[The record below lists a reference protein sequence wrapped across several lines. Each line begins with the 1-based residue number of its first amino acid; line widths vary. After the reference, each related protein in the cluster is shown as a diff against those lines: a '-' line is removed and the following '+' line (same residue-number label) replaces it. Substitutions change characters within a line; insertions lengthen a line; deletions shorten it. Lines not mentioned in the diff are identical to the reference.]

1 MNKSIKE
8 VLFADNG
15 KWAREW
21 WADETY
27 YWTKYIVYDGFV
39 RDNDCI
45 LLTPK
50 PIIMDIKG
58 ELPSHLTKSY
68 RNNQIKEQKMKD
80 SVIIIESPNKV
91 AKIREITG
99 AKVFATIGHFMQLKS
114 YDESNGFKPTFEY
127 DPQKK
132 KHIFEIIEACK
143 NKEVYIATDPDREGY
158 AIGYHFYEKIKKIAS
173 SIYRAEFF
181 EITPSGINKGLQ
193 NALLFE
199 NTNKQMYQSALA
211 RRVADMLLGFT
222 LSPYLGKALG
232 QMKGSSAGRVQTPCL
247 KLIVDRDREIE
258 KFKALPENEKVSYQ
272 IQANINDNAN
282 REVII
287 KHCDEKGEEIKFND
301 KEEAL
306 KLFESLKDNKACLL
320 KDLKTSV
327 VETKPKKPF
336 ITSTLLERASS
347 ELGLGIAEVQSL
359 AQSLFEAGLIT
370 YIRTDA
376 ESLSVEFLNEAES
389 FYLPIYKEVY
399 QKREYKA
406 GKQSQAEAHEAI
418 RITHPNKYE
427 DLESIV
433 YNAGI
438 TNQDALKLYRLIF
451 ERTIESQGKNAIYD
465 KQDLLFKIKN
475 EYFKCSAKSLKSA
488 GFLAMFSKKEL
499 ENDDESNDDKEDK
512 EKEQNAQ
519 FNLKIDDV
527 LSLND
532 LVLATI
538 KRNAPSAYKE
548 ADFVKL
554 LENKGIGRPSTY
566 ASYLSTLVKR
576 EYISISQDKKHIIT
590 PTHKGKRVVEVFE
603 NAYQFIIDLTYTKQ
617 MEEVLDEIV
626 ENKSSYVDFISNLNS
641 KCPKIE
647 KLERNDDEI
656 KPSSEGQITY
666 IENILRDLQVN
677 LSEEFK
683 NYKEDNRVAKAF
695 LDRYIKE
702 HEFFKKNNKKA
713 SSSNNDENRPATPK
727 QINFAETL
735 AKKHNVKLPKD
746 YKSNIKVCGDFIN
759 EYSKK

>member
-1 MNKSIKE
+1 
-8 VLFADNG
+8 
-15 KWAREW
+15 
-21 WADETY
+21 
-27 YWTKYIVYDGFV
+27 
-39 RDNDCI
+39 
-45 LLTPK
+45 
-50 PIIMDIKG
+50 
-58 ELPSHLTKSY
+58 
-68 RNNQIKEQKMKD
+68 MKD

-91 AKIREITG
+91 AKIKEITG

-114 YDESNGFKPTFEY
+114 YDENNNFKPTFEY

-132 KHIFEIIEACK
+132 KCIFEIIEACK
-143 NKEVYIATDPDREGY
+143 NKKVYIATDPDREGY

-199 NTNKQMYQSALA
+199 NTNTQMYQSALA

-272 IQANINDNAN
+272 IQAKINDNAN

-306 KLFESLKDNKACLL
+306 KLFESLEDNKACLL

-347 ELGLGIAEVQSL
+347 ELGLGITEVQSL

-418 RITHPNKYE
+418 RITHPHKYE

-519 FNLKIDDV
+519 FNLKIDDM

-538 KRNAPSAYKE
+538 KRNAPSPYKE
-548 ADFVKL
+548 AGFVKL

-566 ASYLSTLVKR
+566 ASYLPTLLKR
-576 EYISISQDKKHIIT
+576 EYISISQDKKHTIT
-590 PTHKGKRVVEVFE
+590 PTHKGKRVIEVFE

-626 ENKSSYVDFISNLNS
+626 ENKSSYLDFLQNLAT

-656 KPSSEGQITY
+656 KSSSEGQITY
-666 IENILRDLQVN
+666 IENILRDLQLD

-683 NYKEDNRVAKAF
+683 NYKEDNRIAKAF

-713 SSSNNDENRPATPK
+713 SSSNNNEIRPATPK
-727 QINFAETL
+727 QINFAEIL

>member
-1 MNKSIKE
+1 MN
-8 VLFADNG
+8 N
-15 KWAREW
+15 
-21 WADETY
+21 
-27 YWTKYIVYDGFV
+27 
-39 RDNDCI
+39 
-45 LLTPK
+45 
-50 PIIMDIKG
+50 
-58 ELPSHLTKSY
+58 
-68 RNNQIKEQKMKD
+68 

-114 YDESNGFKPTFEY
+114 YDESNGFKPTFDY
-127 DPQKK
+127 DQEKK
-132 KHIFEIIEACK
+132 KHIFEMIEACK
-143 NKEVYIATDPDREGY
+143 NKKVYIATDPDREGY
-158 AIGYHFYEKIKKIAS
+158 AIGYMFYQKIKNVAS

-272 IQANINDNAN
+272 IQAKINDSAN
-282 REVII
+282 REVTI

-320 KDLKTSV
+320 KDLKNSV

-336 ITSTLLERASS
+336 ITSTLLEKASS
-347 ELGLGIAEVQSL
+347 MLGLSISEVQSL
-359 AQSLFEAGLIT
+359 AQNLFEAGLIT

-376 ESLSVEFLNEAES
+376 ESLSVEFLDEAES
-389 FYLPIYKEVY
+389 FYAPIYKDLY
-399 QKREYKA
+399 LKREYKA

-418 RITHPNKYE
+418 RITHPHTTE

-433 YNAGI
+433 YNANI
-438 TNQDALKLYRLIF
+438 TNQDALKLYQLIF

-475 EYFKCSAKSLKSA
+475 EYFKCSVKGLKSA

-499 ENDDESNDDKEDK
+499 ENDESNDDKDNK

-538 KRNAPSAYKE
+538 TRNAPSAYKE

-566 ASYLSTLVKR
+566 ASYLPTLVKR

-626 ENKSSYVDFISNLNS
+626 ENKSSYVDFISNLSS

-666 IENILRDLQVN
+666 IENILRDLQLN

-727 QINFAETL
+727 QISFAEML
-735 AKKHNVKLPKD
+735 AKKHNVKLPKGFK
-746 YKSNIKVCGDFIN
+746 YSMKVCGDFIN
-759 EYSKK
+759 EYHKK

>member
-1 MNKSIKE
+1 MN
-8 VLFADNG
+8 N
-15 KWAREW
+15 
-21 WADETY
+21 
-27 YWTKYIVYDGFV
+27 
-39 RDNDCI
+39 
-45 LLTPK
+45 
-50 PIIMDIKG
+50 
-58 ELPSHLTKSY
+58 
-68 RNNQIKEQKMKD
+68 

-114 YDESNGFKPTFEY
+114 YDESNGFKPTFDY
-127 DPQKK
+127 DQEKK
-132 KHIFEIIEACK
+132 KHIFEMIEACK
-143 NKEVYIATDPDREGY
+143 NKKVYIATDPDREGY
-158 AIGYHFYEKIKKIAS
+158 AIGYMFYQKIKNVAS

-211 RRVADMLLGFT
+211 RQVADMLLGFT

-272 IQANINDNAN
+272 IQAKINDSAN
-282 REVII
+282 REVTI

-320 KDLKTSV
+320 KDLKNSV

-336 ITSTLLERASS
+336 ITSTLLEKASS
-347 ELGLGIAEVQSL
+347 MLGLSISEVQSL
-359 AQSLFEAGLIT
+359 AQNLFEAGLIT

-376 ESLSVEFLNEAES
+376 ESLSVEFLDETES
-389 FYLPIYKEVY
+389 FYAPIYKDLY
-399 QKREYKA
+399 LKREYKA

-418 RITHPNKYE
+418 RITHPHTTE

-433 YNAGI
+433 YNANI
-438 TNQDALKLYRLIF
+438 TNQDALKLYQLIF

-475 EYFKCSAKSLKSA
+475 EYFKCSVKGLKSA

-499 ENDDESNDDKEDK
+499 ENDESNDDKDNK

-566 ASYLSTLVKR
+566 ASYLPTLVKR

-666 IENILRDLQVN
+666 IENILRDLQLN

-727 QINFAETL
+727 QISFAEML
-735 AKKHNVKLPKD
+735 AKKHNVKLPKGFK
-746 YKSNIKVCGDFIN
+746 YSMKVCGDFIN
-759 EYSKK
+759 EYHKK

>member
-1 MNKSIKE
+1 
-8 VLFADNG
+8 
-15 KWAREW
+15 
-21 WADETY
+21 
-27 YWTKYIVYDGFV
+27 
-39 RDNDCI
+39 
-45 LLTPK
+45 
-50 PIIMDIKG
+50 
-58 ELPSHLTKSY
+58 
-68 RNNQIKEQKMKD
+68 MKD

-91 AKIREITG
+91 AKIKEITG
-99 AKVFATIGHFMQLKS
+99 VKVYATIGHFMQLKS
-114 YDESNGFKPTFEY
+114 YDENNNFKPTFEY

-132 KHIFEIIEACK
+132 KRIFEMIEACK
-143 NKEVYIATDPDREGY
+143 NKKVYIATDPDREGY
-158 AIGYHFYEKIKKIAS
+158 AIGYHFYEKIKRIAS

-193 NALLFE
+193 NASLFE

-272 IQANINDNAN
+272 IQAKINDNAN
-282 REVII
+282 KEVII
-287 KHCDEKGEEIKFND
+287 KHCDENGEEIKFND

-306 KLFESLKDNKACLL
+306 KLFESLKGNKACLL
-320 KDLKTSV
+320 KDLKNSV
-327 VETKPKKPF
+327 AETKPKKPF
-336 ITSTLLERASS
+336 ITSTLLEKASS
-347 ELGLGIAEVQSL
+347 ELGLSIAEVQSL

-389 FYLPIYKEVY
+389 FYAPIYKEVY
-399 QKREYKA
+399 LKREYKA

-418 RITHPNKYE
+418 RITHPHTYE
-427 DLESIV
+427 NLESVV

-438 TNQDALKLYRLIF
+438 TNQDALKLYQLIF
-451 ERTIESQGKNAIYD
+451 ERIIESQGKNAIYD
-465 KQDLLFKIKN
+465 KQDLIFKIKN
-475 EYFKCSAKSLKSA
+475 EYFKCSVKSLKSA

-499 ENDDESNDDKEDK
+499 ESDESNDGKDDK
-512 EKEQNAQ
+512 EKDQNAQ

-538 KRNAPSAYKE
+538 KRNAPSPYKE
-548 ADFVKL
+548 AGFVKL

-566 ASYLSTLVKR
+566 ATYLPTLLKR
-576 EYISISQDKKHIIT
+576 EYISISQDKKHTIT

-626 ENKSSYVDFISNLNS
+626 ENKSSYVDFISNLSS

-666 IENILRDLQVN
+666 IGNILRDLQLE

-713 SSSNNDENRPATPK
+713 SGSNNDENRPATPK
-727 QINFAETL
+727 QISFAEIL
-735 AKKHNVKLPKD
+735 AKKHNVKLPKGFK
-746 YKSNIKVCGDFIN
+746 YSMKVCGDFIN
-759 EYSKK
+759 EYHKK

>member
-1 MNKSIKE
+1 MN
-8 VLFADNG
+8 N
-15 KWAREW
+15 
-21 WADETY
+21 
-27 YWTKYIVYDGFV
+27 
-39 RDNDCI
+39 
-45 LLTPK
+45 
-50 PIIMDIKG
+50 
-58 ELPSHLTKSY
+58 
-68 RNNQIKEQKMKD
+68 

-114 YDESNGFKPTFEY
+114 YDESNGFKPIFDY
-127 DPQKK
+127 DQEKK
-132 KHIFEIIEACK
+132 KHIFEMIEACK
-143 NKEVYIATDPDREGY
+143 NKKVYIATDTDREGY
-158 AIGYHFYEKIKKIAS
+158 AIGYMFYQKIKNVAS

-232 QMKGSSAGRVQTPCL
+232 QMKGSSVGRVQTPCL

-272 IQANINDNAN
+272 IQAKINDSAN
-282 REVII
+282 REVTI

-320 KDLKTSV
+320 KDLKNSV

-359 AQSLFEAGLIT
+359 AQNLFETGLIT

-376 ESLSVEFLNEAES
+376 ESLSVEFLDEAES
-389 FYLPIYKEVY
+389 FYAPIYKDLY
-399 QKREYKA
+399 LKREYKA

-418 RITHPNKYE
+418 RITHPHTTE

-433 YNAGI
+433 YNANI
-438 TNQDALKLYRLIF
+438 TNQDALKLYQLIF

-475 EYFKCSAKSLKSA
+475 EYFKCSVKGLKSA

-499 ENDDESNDDKEDK
+499 ENDESNDDKDNK

-566 ASYLSTLVKR
+566 ASYLPTLVKR
-576 EYISISQDKKHIIT
+576 EYISISQDKKHTIT
-590 PTHKGKRVVEVFE
+590 PTHKGKRVIEVFE

-666 IENILRDLQVN
+666 IENILRDLQLD

-683 NYKEDNRVAKAF
+683 NYKEDNRIAKAF

-713 SSSNNDENRPATPK
+713 SSSNNNENRPATPK
-727 QINFAETL
+727 QINFAEIL

-759 EYSKK
+759 EYHKK

>member
-1 MNKSIKE
+1 MN
-8 VLFADNG
+8 N
-15 KWAREW
+15 
-21 WADETY
+21 
-27 YWTKYIVYDGFV
+27 
-39 RDNDCI
+39 
-45 LLTPK
+45 
-50 PIIMDIKG
+50 
-58 ELPSHLTKSY
+58 
-68 RNNQIKEQKMKD
+68 

-114 YDESNGFKPTFEY
+114 YDESNGFKPTFDY
-127 DPQKK
+127 DQEKK
-132 KHIFEIIEACK
+132 KHIFEMIEACK
-143 NKEVYIATDPDREGY
+143 NKKVYIATDTDREGY
-158 AIGYHFYEKIKKIAS
+158 AIGYMFYQKIKNVAS

-193 NALLFE
+193 NAILFE

-222 LSPYLGKALG
+222 LSPYLGKDLG
-232 QMKGSSAGRVQTPCL
+232 QMKGSSVGRVQTPCL

-272 IQANINDNAN
+272 IQAKVNDSAN
-282 REVII
+282 REVTI

-320 KDLKTSV
+320 KDLKNSV

-336 ITSTLLERASS
+336 ITSTLLEKASS
-347 ELGLGIAEVQSL
+347 MLGLSISEVQSL
-359 AQSLFEAGLIT
+359 AQNLFEAGLIT

-376 ESLSVEFLNEAES
+376 ESLSVEFLDETES
-389 FYLPIYKEVY
+389 FYAPIYKDLY
-399 QKREYKA
+399 LKREYKA

-418 RITHPNKYE
+418 RITHPHTTE

-433 YNAGI
+433 YNASI
-438 TNQDALKLYRLIF
+438 TNQDALKLYQLIF

-475 EYFKCSAKSLKSA
+475 EYFKCSVKGLKSA

-499 ENDDESNDDKEDK
+499 ENDESNDDKDNK

-566 ASYLSTLVKR
+566 ASYLPTLVKR

-647 KLERNDDEI
+647 KLERNDNEI

-666 IENILRDLQVN
+666 IENILRDLQLN

-727 QINFAETL
+727 QISFAEML
-735 AKKHNVKLPKD
+735 AKKHNVKLPKGF
-746 YKSNIKVCGDFIN
+746 KHSMKVCGDFIN
-759 EYSKK
+759 EYHKK

>member
-1 MNKSIKE
+1 MN
-8 VLFADNG
+8 N
-15 KWAREW
+15 
-21 WADETY
+21 
-27 YWTKYIVYDGFV
+27 
-39 RDNDCI
+39 
-45 LLTPK
+45 
-50 PIIMDIKG
+50 
-58 ELPSHLTKSY
+58 
-68 RNNQIKEQKMKD
+68 

-91 AKIREITG
+91 AKIREIIG

-114 YDESNGFKPTFEY
+114 YDESNGFKPTFDY
-127 DPQKK
+127 DQEKK
-132 KHIFEIIEACK
+132 KHIFEMIEACK
-143 NKEVYIATDPDREGY
+143 NKKVYIATDPDREGY
-158 AIGYHFYEKIKKIAS
+158 AIGYMFYQKIKNVAS

-272 IQANINDNAN
+272 IQAKINDSAN
-282 REVII
+282 REVTI

-320 KDLKTSV
+320 KDLKNSV

-336 ITSTLLERASS
+336 ITSTLLEKASS
-347 ELGLGIAEVQSL
+347 MLGLSISEVQSL
-359 AQSLFEAGLIT
+359 AQNLFEAGLIT

-376 ESLSVEFLNEAES
+376 ESLSVEFLDETES
-389 FYLPIYKEVY
+389 FYAPIYKDLY
-399 QKREYKA
+399 LKREYKA

-418 RITHPNKYE
+418 RITHPHTTE

-433 YNAGI
+433 YNVNI
-438 TNQDALKLYRLIF
+438 TNQDALKLYQLIF

-475 EYFKCSAKSLKSA
+475 EYFKCSVKSLKSA

-499 ENDDESNDDKEDK
+499 ENDESNDDKDNK

-566 ASYLSTLVKR
+566 ASYLPTLVKR

-666 IENILRDLQVN
+666 IENILRDLQLN

-727 QINFAETL
+727 QISFAEML
-735 AKKHNVKLPKD
+735 AKKHNVKLPKGFK
-746 YKSNIKVCGDFIN
+746 YSMKVCGDFIN
-759 EYSKK
+759 EYHKK

>member
-1 MNKSIKE
+1 
-8 VLFADNG
+8 
-15 KWAREW
+15 
-21 WADETY
+21 
-27 YWTKYIVYDGFV
+27 
-39 RDNDCI
+39 
-45 LLTPK
+45 
-50 PIIMDIKG
+50 
-58 ELPSHLTKSY
+58 
-68 RNNQIKEQKMKD
+68 MKD

-91 AKIREITG
+91 AKIKEITG
-99 AKVFATIGHFMQLKS
+99 ASVFATIGHFMQLKS
-114 YDESNGFKPTFEY
+114 YDENNNFKPTFEY

-132 KHIFEIIEACK
+132 KRIFEIIEACK
-143 NKEVYIATDPDREGY
+143 NKKVYIATDPDREGY
-158 AIGYHFYEKIKKIAS
+158 AIGYHFYEKIKRIAS

-193 NALLFE
+193 NASLFE

-272 IQANINDNAN
+272 IQAKINDNAN
-282 REVII
+282 KEVVI
-287 KHCDEKGEEIKFND
+287 KHCDENGEEIKFND

-320 KDLKTSV
+320 KDLKNSIL
-327 VETKPKKPF
+327 ETKPKKPF
-336 ITSTLLERASS
+336 ITSTLLEKASS
-347 ELGLGIAEVQSL
+347 ELGLSIAEVQSL

-389 FYLPIYKEVY
+389 FYTPIYKEVY
-399 QKREYKA
+399 LKREYKA

-418 RITHPNKYE
+418 RITHPHTYE
-427 DLESIV
+427 NLESVV
-433 YNAGI
+433 YNASI
-438 TNQDALKLYRLIF
+438 TNQDALKLYQLIF

-475 EYFKCSAKSLKSA
+475 EYFKCSVKSLKSA

-499 ENDDESNDDKEDK
+499 ESDESNDGKDDK
-512 EKEQNAQ
+512 EKDQNAQ

-538 KRNAPSAYKE
+538 KRNAPSPYKE
-548 ADFVKL
+548 AGFVKL

-566 ASYLSTLVKR
+566 ATYLPTLLKR
-576 EYISISQDKKHIIT
+576 EYINISQDKKHTIT

-626 ENKSSYVDFISNLNS
+626 ENKSSYVDFISNLSS

-647 KLERNDDEI
+647 KLERNDDDEI

-666 IENILRDLQVN
+666 IENILRDLQLE

-713 SSSNNDENRPATPK
+713 SSSNNDETRPATPK
-727 QINFAETL
+727 QISFAESL
-735 AKKHNVKLPKD
+735 AKKHHVKLPKD
-746 YKSNIKVCGDFIN
+746 YKSNMKVCGDFIN

>member
-1 MNKSIKE
+1 
-8 VLFADNG
+8 
-15 KWAREW
+15 
-21 WADETY
+21 
-27 YWTKYIVYDGFV
+27 
-39 RDNDCI
+39 
-45 LLTPK
+45 
-50 PIIMDIKG
+50 
-58 ELPSHLTKSY
+58 
-68 RNNQIKEQKMKD
+68 MKD

-91 AKIREITG
+91 AKIKEITG

-114 YDESNGFKPTFEY
+114 YDESNGFKPTFDY
-127 DPQKK
+127 DQEKK
-132 KHIFEIIEACK
+132 KRIFEIIEACK
-143 NKEVYIATDPDREGY
+143 NKKVYIATDPDREGY

-232 QMKGSSAGRVQTPCL
+232 QMKGSSVGRVQTPCL

-272 IQANINDNAN
+272 IQAKINDNAN

-359 AQSLFEAGLIT
+359 AQNLFEAGLIT

-376 ESLSVEFLNEAES
+376 ESLSVEFLDETES
-389 FYLPIYKEVY
+389 FYAPIYKDLY
-399 QKREYKA
+399 LKREYKA

-418 RITHPNKYE
+418 RITHPHTTE

-433 YNAGI
+433 YNANI
-438 TNQDALKLYRLIF
+438 TNQDALKLYQLIF

-475 EYFKCSAKSLKSA
+475 EYFKCSVKGLKSA

-499 ENDDESNDDKEDK
+499 ENDESNDDKDNK

-566 ASYLSTLVKR
+566 ASYLPTLVKR

-590 PTHKGKRVVEVFE
+590 PTHKGKRVIEVFE

-626 ENKSSYVDFISNLNS
+626 ENKSSYLDFLQNLAT

-666 IENILRDLQVN
+666 IENILRDLQLD

-683 NYKEDNRVAKAF
+683 NYKEDNRIAKAF

-713 SSSNNDENRPATPK
+713 SSSNNNEIRPATPK
-727 QINFAETL
+727 QINFAEIL

-759 EYSKK
+759 EYHKK

>member
-1 MNKSIKE
+1 MN
-8 VLFADNG
+8 N
-15 KWAREW
+15 
-21 WADETY
+21 
-27 YWTKYIVYDGFV
+27 
-39 RDNDCI
+39 
-45 LLTPK
+45 
-50 PIIMDIKG
+50 
-58 ELPSHLTKSY
+58 
-68 RNNQIKEQKMKD
+68 

-114 YDESNGFKPTFEY
+114 YDESNGFKPTFDY
-127 DPQKK
+127 DQEKK
-132 KHIFEIIEACK
+132 KHIFEMIEACK
-143 NKEVYIATDPDREGY
+143 NKKVYIATDTDREGY
-158 AIGYHFYEKIKKIAS
+158 AIGYMFYQKIKNVAS

-232 QMKGSSAGRVQTPCL
+232 QMKGSSVGRVQTPCL

-272 IQANINDNAN
+272 IQAKINDSAN
-282 REVII
+282 REVTI

-320 KDLKTSV
+320 KDLKNSV

-336 ITSTLLERASS
+336 ITSTLLEKASS
-347 ELGLGIAEVQSL
+347 MLGLSISEVQSL
-359 AQSLFEAGLIT
+359 AQNLFEAGLIT

-376 ESLSVEFLNEAES
+376 ESLSVEFLDETES
-389 FYLPIYKEVY
+389 FYAPIYKDLY
-399 QKREYKA
+399 LKREYKA

-418 RITHPNKYE
+418 RITHPHTTE

-433 YNAGI
+433 YNANI
-438 TNQDALKLYRLIF
+438 TNQDALKLYQLIF

-475 EYFKCSAKSLKSA
+475 EYFKCSVKGLKSA

-499 ENDDESNDDKEDK
+499 ENDESNDDKDNK

-566 ASYLSTLVKR
+566 ASYLPTLVKR

-626 ENKSSYVDFISNLNS
+626 ENKSSYVDFISNLSS

-647 KLERNDDEI
+647 KLERKDDEI
-656 KPSSEGQITY
+656 IRPSSEGQIKY
-666 IENILRDLQVN
+666 IESILADLQLE

-727 QINFAETL
+727 QISFAEML
-735 AKKHNVKLPKD
+735 AKKHHVKLPKD
-746 YKSNIKVCGDFIN
+746 YKSNMKVCGDFIN
-759 EYSKK
+759 EYHKK

>member
-1 MNKSIKE
+1 
-8 VLFADNG
+8 
-15 KWAREW
+15 
-21 WADETY
+21 
-27 YWTKYIVYDGFV
+27 
-39 RDNDCI
+39 
-45 LLTPK
+45 
-50 PIIMDIKG
+50 
-58 ELPSHLTKSY
+58 
-68 RNNQIKEQKMKD
+68 MKD
-80 SVIIIESPNKV
+80 SVIIIIESPNKV
-91 AKIREITG
+91 AKIKEITG

-114 YDESNGFKPTFEY
+114 YDENNNFKPTFEY

-132 KHIFEIIEACK
+132 KRIFEIIEACK
-143 NKEVYIATDPDREGY
+143 NKKVYIATDPDREGY

-272 IQANINDNAN
+272 IQAKINDNAN

-306 KLFESLKDNKACLL
+306 KLFESLEDNKACLL

-376 ESLSVEFLNEAES
+376 ESLSVEFLNEAKS

-418 RITHPNKYE
+418 RITHPHKYE

-499 ENDDESNDDKEDK
+499 ENDESNDDKDNK

-538 KRNAPSAYKE
+538 KRNAPSPYKE

-566 ASYLSTLVKR
+566 ASYLPTLVKR

-666 IENILRDLQVN
+666 IENILRDLQLN

-683 NYKEDNRVAKAF
+683 NYKEDNRIAKAF

-713 SSSNNDENRPATPK
+713 SSSNNNEIRPATPK
-727 QINFAETL
+727 QISFAEML
-735 AKKHNVKLPKD
+735 AKKHNVKLPKGFK
-746 YKSNIKVCGDFIN
+746 YSMKVCGDFIN
-759 EYSKK
+759 EYHKK

>member
-1 MNKSIKE
+1 
-8 VLFADNG
+8 
-15 KWAREW
+15 
-21 WADETY
+21 
-27 YWTKYIVYDGFV
+27 
-39 RDNDCI
+39 
-45 LLTPK
+45 
-50 PIIMDIKG
+50 
-58 ELPSHLTKSY
+58 
-68 RNNQIKEQKMKD
+68 MKD

-91 AKIREITG
+91 AKIKEITG

-114 YDESNGFKPTFEY
+114 YDENNNFKPTFEY

-132 KHIFEIIEACK
+132 KRIFEIIEACK
-143 NKEVYIATDPDREGY
+143 NKKVYIATDPDREGY
-158 AIGYHFYEKIKKIAS
+158 AIGYHFYEKIEKIAS

-272 IQANINDNAN
+272 IQAKINDNAN

-336 ITSTLLERASS
+336 ITSTLLEKASS
-347 ELGLGIAEVQSL
+347 MLGLSISEVQSL
-359 AQSLFEAGLIT
+359 AQNLFEAGLIT

-389 FYLPIYKEVY
+389 FYLPIYKDLY
-399 QKREYKA
+399 LKREYKA

-418 RITHPNKYE
+418 RITHPHKYE

-433 YNAGI
+433 YNASI
-438 TNQDALKLYRLIF
+438 TNQDALKLYQLIF
-451 ERTIESQGKNAIYD
+451 KRTIESQGKNAIYD

-475 EYFKCSAKSLKSA
+475 EYFKCSVKGLKSS

-499 ENDDESNDDKEDK
+499 ENDESNDDKDNK

-538 KRNAPSAYKE
+538 KRNAPSPYKE
-548 ADFVKL
+548 AGFVKL

-566 ASYLSTLVKR
+566 ASYLPTLLKR
-576 EYISISQDKKHIIT
+576 EYISISQDKKHTIT

-617 MEEVLDEIV
+617 MEEVLDEII
-626 ENKSSYVDFISNLNS
+626 ENKSSYLDFLQNLAT

-666 IENILRDLQVN
+666 IENILRDLQLD

-683 NYKEDNRVAKAF
+683 NYKEDNRIAKAF

-702 HEFFKKNNKKA
+702 HEFFEKNNKKA
-713 SSSNNDENRPATPK
+713 SSSNNNEIRPATPK
-727 QINFAETL
+727 QINFAEIL

-759 EYSKK
+759 EYHKK

>member
-1 MNKSIKE
+1 MN
-8 VLFADNG
+8 N
-15 KWAREW
+15 
-21 WADETY
+21 
-27 YWTKYIVYDGFV
+27 
-39 RDNDCI
+39 
-45 LLTPK
+45 
-50 PIIMDIKG
+50 
-58 ELPSHLTKSY
+58 
-68 RNNQIKEQKMKD
+68 

-114 YDESNGFKPTFEY
+114 YDESNGFKPTFDY
-127 DPQKK
+127 DQEKK
-132 KHIFEIIEACK
+132 KHIFEMIEACK
-143 NKEVYIATDPDREGY
+143 NKKVYIATDTDREGY

-181 EITPSGINKGLQ
+181 EITSSGINKGLQ

-232 QMKGSSAGRVQTPCL
+232 QMKGSSVGRVQTPCL

-272 IQANINDNAN
+272 IQAKINDSAN
-282 REVII
+282 REVTI
-287 KHCDEKGEEIKFND
+287 KHCDEKGEEIKFSD

-320 KDLKTSV
+320 KDLKNSV

-336 ITSTLLERASS
+336 ITSTLLEKASS
-347 ELGLGIAEVQSL
+347 MLGLSISEVQSL
-359 AQSLFEAGLIT
+359 AQNLFEAGLIT

-376 ESLSVEFLNEAES
+376 ESLSVEFLDEAES
-389 FYLPIYKEVY
+389 FYAPIYKDLY
-399 QKREYKA
+399 LKREYKA

-418 RITHPNKYE
+418 RITHPHTTE

-433 YNAGI
+433 YNANI
-438 TNQDALKLYRLIF
+438 TNQDALKLYQLIF

-475 EYFKCSAKSLKSA
+475 EYFKCSVKGLKSA

-499 ENDDESNDDKEDK
+499 ENDESNDDKDNK

-538 KRNAPSAYKE
+538 KRNAPSPYKE

-566 ASYLSTLVKR
+566 ASYLPTLVKR

-666 IENILRDLQVN
+666 IENILRDLQLN

-702 HEFFKKNNKKA
+702 HELFKKNNKKA

-727 QINFAETL
+727 QISFAEML
-735 AKKHNVKLPKD
+735 AKKHNVKLPKGFK
-746 YKSNIKVCGDFIN
+746 YSMKVCGDFIN
-759 EYSKK
+759 EYHKK

>member
-1 MNKSIKE
+1 MN
-8 VLFADNG
+8 N
-15 KWAREW
+15 
-21 WADETY
+21 
-27 YWTKYIVYDGFV
+27 
-39 RDNDCI
+39 
-45 LLTPK
+45 
-50 PIIMDIKG
+50 
-58 ELPSHLTKSY
+58 
-68 RNNQIKEQKMKD
+68 

-91 AKIREITG
+91 AKIKEITG

-114 YDESNGFKPTFEY
+114 YDENNNFKPTFEY

-132 KHIFEIIEACK
+132 KRIFEIIEACK
-143 NKEVYIATDPDREGY
+143 NKKVYIATDPDREGY

-173 SIYRAEFF
+173 SIYKAEFF

-193 NALLFE
+193 NASLFE

-272 IQANINDNAN
+272 IQAKINDNAN

-389 FYLPIYKEVY
+389 FHLPIYKEVY

-418 RITHPNKYE
+418 RITHPHKYE

-433 YNAGI
+433 YNANI
-438 TNQDALKLYRLIF
+438 TNQDALKLYQLIF

-475 EYFKCSAKSLKSA
+475 EYFKCSVKGLKSA

-519 FNLKIDDV
+519 FNLKIDDM

-538 KRNAPSAYKE
+538 KRNAPSPYKE
-548 ADFVKL
+548 AGFVKL

-566 ASYLSTLVKR
+566 ASYLPTLLKR

-666 IENILRDLQVN
+666 IENILRDLQLN

-683 NYKEDNRVAKAF
+683 NYKEDNRVAKTF

-727 QINFAETL
+727 QISFAEIL

>member
-1 MNKSIKE
+1 
-8 VLFADNG
+8 
-15 KWAREW
+15 
-21 WADETY
+21 
-27 YWTKYIVYDGFV
+27 
-39 RDNDCI
+39 
-45 LLTPK
+45 
-50 PIIMDIKG
+50 
-58 ELPSHLTKSY
+58 
-68 RNNQIKEQKMKD
+68 MKD

-91 AKIREITG
+91 AKIKEITG

-114 YDESNGFKPTFEY
+114 YDENNNFKPTFEY

-132 KHIFEIIEACK
+132 KRIFEIIEACK
-143 NKEVYIATDPDREGY
+143 NKKVYIATDPDREGY

-272 IQANINDNAN
+272 IQAKINDSAN

-418 RITHPNKYE
+418 RITHPHTTE

-475 EYFKCSAKSLKSA
+475 EYFKCSVKGLKSA

-499 ENDDESNDDKEDK
+499 ENDESNDDKEDK

-538 KRNAPSAYKE
+538 KRNAPSPYKE
-548 ADFVKL
+548 AGFVKL

-566 ASYLSTLVKR
+566 ASYLPTLVKR

-590 PTHKGKRVVEVFE
+590 PTHKGKRVIEVFE

-626 ENKSSYVDFISNLNS
+626 ENKSSYLDFLQNLAT

-666 IENILRDLQVN
+666 IENILRDLQLD

-683 NYKEDNRVAKAF
+683 NYKEDNRIAKAF

-713 SSSNNDENRPATPK
+713 SSSNNNEIRPATPK
-727 QINFAETL
+727 QINFAEIL

>member
-1 MNKSIKE
+1 
-8 VLFADNG
+8 
-15 KWAREW
+15 
-21 WADETY
+21 
-27 YWTKYIVYDGFV
+27 
-39 RDNDCI
+39 
-45 LLTPK
+45 
-50 PIIMDIKG
+50 
-58 ELPSHLTKSY
+58 
-68 RNNQIKEQKMKD
+68 MKD

-91 AKIREITG
+91 AKIKEITG

-114 YDESNGFKPTFEY
+114 YDENNNFKPTFEY

-132 KHIFEIIEACK
+132 KRIFEIIEACK
-143 NKEVYIATDPDREGY
+143 NKKVYIATDPDREGY

-272 IQANINDNAN
+272 IQAKINDSAN
-282 REVII
+282 REVTI

-301 KEEAL
+301 KEETL

-320 KDLKTSV
+320 KDLKNSV

-336 ITSTLLERASS
+336 ITSTLLEKASS
-347 ELGLGIAEVQSL
+347 MLGLSISEVQSL
-359 AQSLFEAGLIT
+359 AQNLFEAGLIT

-376 ESLSVEFLNEAES
+376 ESLSVEFLDEVES
-389 FYLPIYKEVY
+389 FYAPIYKEVY

-418 RITHPNKYE
+418 RITHPHKYE

-433 YNAGI
+433 YNASI

-475 EYFKCSAKSLKSA
+475 EYFKCSVKGLKSA

-499 ENDDESNDDKEDK
+499 KNDESNDDKDNK

-566 ASYLSTLVKR
+566 ASYLPTLVKR

-666 IENILRDLQVN
+666 IENILRDLQLN

-727 QINFAETL
+727 QINFAEML
-735 AKKHNVKLPKD
+735 AKKHNVKLPKGFK
-746 YKSNIKVCGDFIN
+746 YSMKVCGDFIN
-759 EYSKK
+759 EYHKK

>member
-1 MNKSIKE
+1 MN
-8 VLFADNG
+8 N
-15 KWAREW
+15 
-21 WADETY
+21 
-27 YWTKYIVYDGFV
+27 
-39 RDNDCI
+39 
-45 LLTPK
+45 
-50 PIIMDIKG
+50 
-58 ELPSHLTKSY
+58 
-68 RNNQIKEQKMKD
+68 

-91 AKIREITG
+91 AKIKEITG
-99 AKVFATIGHFMQLKS
+99 ASVFATIGHFMQLKS
-114 YDESNGFKPTFEY
+114 YDKNNNFKPTFEY

-132 KHIFEIIEACK
+132 KRIFEIIEACK
-143 NKEVYIATDPDREGY
+143 NKKVYIATDPDREGY

-193 NALLFE
+193 NTLLFE

-222 LSPYLGKALG
+222 LSPYLGKALV

-272 IQANINDNAN
+272 IQAKINDNAN

-359 AQSLFEAGLIT
+359 AQNLFEAGLIT

-418 RITHPNKYE
+418 RITHPHKYE

-438 TNQDALKLYRLIF
+438 TNQNALKLYRLIF

-475 EYFKCSAKSLKSA
+475 EYFKCSVKSLKSA

-499 ENDDESNDDKEDK
+499 ENDESNDDKDNK

-519 FNLKIDDV
+519 FNLKIDDM

-538 KRNAPSAYKE
+538 KRNAPSPYKE
-548 ADFVKL
+548 AGFVKL

-566 ASYLSTLVKR
+566 ASYLPTLLKR
-576 EYISISQDKKHIIT
+576 EYISISQDKKHTIT
-590 PTHKGKRVVEVFE
+590 PTHKGKRVIEVFE

-626 ENKSSYVDFISNLNS
+626 ESKSSYLDFLQNLAT

-666 IENILRDLQVN
+666 IENILRDLQLD

-683 NYKEDNRVAKAF
+683 NYKEDNRIAKAF

-713 SSSNNDENRPATPK
+713 SSSNNNEIRSATPK
-727 QINFAETL
+727 QINFAEIL

>member
-1 MNKSIKE
+1 MNNSI
-8 VLFADNG
+8 
-15 KWAREW
+15 
-21 WADETY
+21 
-27 YWTKYIVYDGFV
+27 
-39 RDNDCI
+39 
-45 LLTPK
+45 
-50 PIIMDIKG
+50 
-58 ELPSHLTKSY
+58 
-68 RNNQIKEQKMKD
+68 
-80 SVIIIESPNKV
+80 IIIESPNKV

-114 YDESNGFKPTFEY
+114 YDESNGFKPTFDY
-127 DPQKK
+127 DQEKK
-132 KHIFEIIEACK
+132 KHIFEMIEACK
-143 NKEVYIATDPDREGY
+143 NKKVYIATDTDREGY
-158 AIGYHFYEKIKKIAS
+158 AIGYMFYQKIKNVAS

-232 QMKGSSAGRVQTPCL
+232 QMKGSSVGRVQTPCL

-272 IQANINDNAN
+272 IQAKINDSAN
-282 REVII
+282 REVTI
-287 KHCDEKGEEIKFND
+287 KHCDEKGEEINFND

-320 KDLKTSV
+320 KDLKNSV

-336 ITSTLLERASS
+336 ITSTLLEKASS
-347 ELGLGIAEVQSL
+347 MLGLSISEVQSL
-359 AQSLFEAGLIT
+359 AQNLFEAGLIT

-376 ESLSVEFLNEAES
+376 ESLSVEFLDETES
-389 FYLPIYKEVY
+389 FYAPIYKDLY
-399 QKREYKA
+399 LKREYKA

-418 RITHPNKYE
+418 RITHPHTTE

-433 YNAGI
+433 YNANI
-438 TNQDALKLYRLIF
+438 TNQDALKLYQLIF

-475 EYFKCSAKSLKSA
+475 EYFKCSVKGLKSA

-499 ENDDESNDDKEDK
+499 ENDESSDDKDNK

-566 ASYLSTLVKR
+566 ASYLPTLVKR

-666 IENILRDLQVN
+666 IENILRDLQLN

-727 QINFAETL
+727 QISFAEML
-735 AKKHNVKLPKD
+735 AKKHNVKLPKGFK
-746 YKSNIKVCGDFIN
+746 YSMKVCGDFIN
-759 EYSKK
+759 EYHKK

>member
-1 MNKSIKE
+1 MN
-8 VLFADNG
+8 N
-15 KWAREW
+15 
-21 WADETY
+21 
-27 YWTKYIVYDGFV
+27 
-39 RDNDCI
+39 
-45 LLTPK
+45 
-50 PIIMDIKG
+50 
-58 ELPSHLTKSY
+58 
-68 RNNQIKEQKMKD
+68 

-114 YDESNGFKPTFEY
+114 YDESNGFKPTFDY
-127 DPQKK
+127 DQEKK
-132 KHIFEIIEACK
+132 KHIFEMIEACK
-143 NKEVYIATDPDREGY
+143 NKKVYIATDTDREGY
-158 AIGYHFYEKIKKIAS
+158 AIGYMFYQKIKNVAS

-181 EITPSGINKGLQ
+181 EITPSGINKCLQ

-232 QMKGSSAGRVQTPCL
+232 QMKGSSVGRVQTPCL

-272 IQANINDNAN
+272 IQAKINDSAN
-282 REVII
+282 REVTI

-320 KDLKTSV
+320 KDLKNSV

-336 ITSTLLERASS
+336 ITSTLLEKASS
-347 ELGLGIAEVQSL
+347 MLGLSISEVQSL
-359 AQSLFEAGLIT
+359 AQNLFEAGLIT

-376 ESLSVEFLNEAES
+376 ESLSVEFLDETES
-389 FYLPIYKEVY
+389 FYAPIYKDLY
-399 QKREYKA
+399 LKREYKA
-406 GKQSQAEAHEAI
+406 SKQSQAEAHEAI
-418 RITHPNKYE
+418 RITHPHTTE

-433 YNAGI
+433 YNANI
-438 TNQDALKLYRLIF
+438 TNQDALKLYQLIF

-475 EYFKCSAKSLKSA
+475 EYFKCSVKGLKSA

-499 ENDDESNDDKEDK
+499 ENDESNDDKDNK

-566 ASYLSTLVKR
+566 ASYLPTLVKR

-617 MEEVLDEIV
+617 MEEMLDEIV

-666 IENILRDLQVN
+666 IENILRDLRLN

-727 QINFAETL
+727 QISFAEML
-735 AKKHNVKLPKD
+735 AKKHNVKLPKGFK
-746 YKSNIKVCGDFIN
+746 YSMKVCGDFIN
-759 EYSKK
+759 EYHKK

>member
-1 MNKSIKE
+1 
-8 VLFADNG
+8 
-15 KWAREW
+15 
-21 WADETY
+21 
-27 YWTKYIVYDGFV
+27 
-39 RDNDCI
+39 
-45 LLTPK
+45 
-50 PIIMDIKG
+50 
-58 ELPSHLTKSY
+58 
-68 RNNQIKEQKMKD
+68 MKD

-91 AKIREITG
+91 AKIKEITG

-114 YDESNGFKPTFEY
+114 YDENNNFKPTFEY

-132 KHIFEIIEACK
+132 KRIFEIIEACK
-143 NKEVYIATDPDREGY
+143 NKKVYIATDPDREGY

-272 IQANINDNAN
+272 IQAKINDNAN

-287 KHCDEKGEEIKFND
+287 NHCDEKGEEIKFND

-306 KLFESLKDNKACLL
+306 KLFESLEDNKACLL

-336 ITSTLLERASS
+336 ITSTLLEKASS

-418 RITHPNKYE
+418 RITHPHKYE

-433 YNAGI
+433 YNASI

-538 KRNAPSAYKE
+538 KRNAPSPYKE
-548 ADFVKL
+548 AGFVKL

-566 ASYLSTLVKR
+566 ASYLPTLLKR
-576 EYISISQDKKHIIT
+576 EYISISQDKKHTIT
-590 PTHKGKRVVEVFE
+590 PTHKGKRVIEVFE

-626 ENKSSYVDFISNLNS
+626 ESKSSYLDFLQNLAT

-666 IENILRDLQVN
+666 IENILRDLQLN

-713 SSSNNDENRPATPK
+713 SSSNNNEIRPATPK
-727 QINFAETL
+727 QINFAEIL

>member
-1 MNKSIKE
+1 MN
-8 VLFADNG
+8 N
-15 KWAREW
+15 
-21 WADETY
+21 
-27 YWTKYIVYDGFV
+27 
-39 RDNDCI
+39 
-45 LLTPK
+45 
-50 PIIMDIKG
+50 
-58 ELPSHLTKSY
+58 
-68 RNNQIKEQKMKD
+68 

-99 AKVFATIGHFMQLKS
+99 SKVFATIGHFMQLKS
-114 YDESNGFKPTFEY
+114 YDESNGFKPTFDY
-127 DPQKK
+127 DQEKK
-132 KHIFEIIEACK
+132 KHIFEMIEACK
-143 NKEVYIATDPDREGY
+143 NKKVYIATDPDREGY
-158 AIGYHFYEKIKKIAS
+158 AIGYMFYQKIKNVAS

-272 IQANINDNAN
+272 IQAKINDSAN
-282 REVII
+282 REVTI

-320 KDLKTSV
+320 KDLKNSV

-336 ITSTLLERASS
+336 ITSTLLEKASS
-347 ELGLGIAEVQSL
+347 MLGLSISEVQSL
-359 AQSLFEAGLIT
+359 AQNLFEAGLIT

-376 ESLSVEFLNEAES
+376 ESLSVEFLDETES
-389 FYLPIYKEVY
+389 FYAPIYKDLY
-399 QKREYKA
+399 LKREYKA

-418 RITHPNKYE
+418 RITHPHTTE

-433 YNAGI
+433 YNANI

-475 EYFKCSAKSLKSA
+475 EYFKCSVKGLKSA

-499 ENDDESNDDKEDK
+499 ENDESNDDKDNK

-566 ASYLSTLVKR
+566 ASYLPTLVKR

-666 IENILRDLQVN
+666 IENILRDLQLN

-727 QINFAETL
+727 QISFAEML
-735 AKKHNVKLPKD
+735 AKKHNVKLPKGFK
-746 YKSNIKVCGDFIN
+746 YSMKVCGDFIN
-759 EYSKK
+759 EYHKK

>member
-1 MNKSIKE
+1 
-8 VLFADNG
+8 
-15 KWAREW
+15 
-21 WADETY
+21 
-27 YWTKYIVYDGFV
+27 
-39 RDNDCI
+39 
-45 LLTPK
+45 
-50 PIIMDIKG
+50 
-58 ELPSHLTKSY
+58 
-68 RNNQIKEQKMKD
+68 MKD

-91 AKIREITG
+91 AKIKEITG

-114 YDESNGFKPTFEY
+114 YDESNGFKPTFDY
-127 DPQKK
+127 DQEKK
-132 KHIFEIIEACK
+132 KRIFEIIEACK
-143 NKEVYIATDPDREGY
+143 NKKVYIATDPDREGY

-232 QMKGSSAGRVQTPCL
+232 QMKGSSVGRVQTPCL

-258 KFKALPENEKVSYQ
+258 KFKALPENEKISYQ
-272 IQANINDNAN
+272 IQAKINDNAN

-320 KDLKTSV
+320 KDLKNSV

-336 ITSTLLERASS
+336 ITSTLLEKASS
-347 ELGLGIAEVQSL
+347 MLGLSISEVQSL
-359 AQSLFEAGLIT
+359 AQNLFEAGLIT

-418 RITHPNKYE
+418 RITHPHKYE

-433 YNAGI
+433 YNSGI

-488 GFLAMFSKKEL
+488 GFFAMCSKKEL

-519 FNLKIDDV
+519 FNLKIDDM

-538 KRNAPSAYKE
+538 KRNAPSPYKE
-548 ADFVKL
+548 AGFVKL

-566 ASYLSTLVKR
+566 ASYLPTLLKR
-576 EYISISQDKKHIIT
+576 EYISISQDKKRTIT
-590 PTHKGKRVVEVFE
+590 PTHKGKRVIEVFE

-617 MEEVLDEIV
+617 MEEVLDEII
-626 ENKSSYVDFISNLNS
+626 ENKSSYLDFLQNLAT

-666 IENILRDLQVN
+666 IENILRDLQLD

-683 NYKEDNRVAKAF
+683 NYKEDNRIAKAF

-713 SSSNNDENRPATPK
+713 SSSNNNEIRPATPK
-727 QINFAETL
+727 QINFAEIL

>member
-1 MNKSIKE
+1 MN
-8 VLFADNG
+8 N
-15 KWAREW
+15 
-21 WADETY
+21 
-27 YWTKYIVYDGFV
+27 
-39 RDNDCI
+39 
-45 LLTPK
+45 
-50 PIIMDIKG
+50 
-58 ELPSHLTKSY
+58 
-68 RNNQIKEQKMKD
+68 

-114 YDESNGFKPTFEY
+114 YDESNGFKPTFDY
-127 DPQKK
+127 DQEKK
-132 KHIFEIIEACK
+132 KHIFEMIEACK
-143 NKEVYIATDPDREGY
+143 NKKVYIATDPDREGY
-158 AIGYHFYEKIKKIAS
+158 AIGYMFYQKIKNVAS

-272 IQANINDNAN
+272 IQAKINDSAN
-282 REVII
+282 REVTI

-320 KDLKTSV
+320 KDLKNSV

-336 ITSTLLERASS
+336 ITSTLLEKASS
-347 ELGLGIAEVQSL
+347 MLGLSISEVQSL
-359 AQSLFEAGLIT
+359 AQNLFEAGLIT

-376 ESLSVEFLNEAES
+376 ESLSVEFLDEAES
-389 FYLPIYKEVY
+389 FYAPIYKDLY
-399 QKREYKA
+399 LKREYKA

-418 RITHPNKYE
+418 RITHPHTTE
-427 DLESIV
+427 DLESII
-433 YNAGI
+433 YNANI
-438 TNQDALKLYRLIF
+438 TNQDALKLYQLIF

-475 EYFKCSAKSLKSA
+475 EYFKCSVKGLKSA

-499 ENDDESNDDKEDK
+499 ENDESNDDKDNK

-566 ASYLSTLVKR
+566 ASYLPTLVKR

-617 MEEVLDEIV
+617 MEEMLDEIV

-666 IENILRDLQVN
+666 IENILRDLQLN

-727 QINFAETL
+727 QISFAEML
-735 AKKHNVKLPKD
+735 AKKHNVKLPKGFK
-746 YKSNIKVCGDFIN
+746 YSMKVCGDFIN
-759 EYSKK
+759 EYHKK

>member
-1 MNKSIKE
+1 MN
-8 VLFADNG
+8 N
-15 KWAREW
+15 
-21 WADETY
+21 
-27 YWTKYIVYDGFV
+27 
-39 RDNDCI
+39 
-45 LLTPK
+45 
-50 PIIMDIKG
+50 
-58 ELPSHLTKSY
+58 
-68 RNNQIKEQKMKD
+68 

-114 YDESNGFKPTFEY
+114 YDESNGFKPTFDY
-127 DPQKK
+127 DQEKK
-132 KHIFEIIEACK
+132 KHIFEMIEACK
-143 NKEVYIATDPDREGY
+143 NKKVYIATDPDREGY

-272 IQANINDNAN
+272 IQAKINDNAN

-327 VETKPKKPF
+327 IETKPKKPF

-359 AQSLFEAGLIT
+359 AQSLFETGLIT

-376 ESLSVEFLNEAES
+376 ESLSVEFLNETES

-418 RITHPNKYE
+418 RITHPHKYE

-475 EYFKCSAKSLKSA
+475 EYFKCSVKGLKSA

-499 ENDDESNDDKEDK
+499 ENDESNDDKEYK

-566 ASYLSTLVKR
+566 ASYLPTLVKR

-666 IENILRDLQVN
+666 IENILRDLQLN

-727 QINFAETL
+727 QISFAEML
-735 AKKHNVKLPKD
+735 AKKHNVKLPKGFK
-746 YKSNIKVCGDFIN
+746 YSMKVCGDFIN
-759 EYSKK
+759 EYHKK

>member
-1 MNKSIKE
+1 MN
-8 VLFADNG
+8 N
-15 KWAREW
+15 
-21 WADETY
+21 
-27 YWTKYIVYDGFV
+27 
-39 RDNDCI
+39 
-45 LLTPK
+45 
-50 PIIMDIKG
+50 
-58 ELPSHLTKSY
+58 
-68 RNNQIKEQKMKD
+68 

-114 YDESNGFKPTFEY
+114 YDESNGFKPTFDY
-127 DPQKK
+127 DQEKK
-132 KHIFEIIEACK
+132 KHIFEMIEACK
-143 NKEVYIATDPDREGY
+143 NKKVYIATDTDREGY
-158 AIGYHFYEKIKKIAS
+158 AIGYMFYQKIKNVAS

-232 QMKGSSAGRVQTPCL
+232 QMKGSSVGRVQTPCL

-272 IQANINDNAN
+272 IQAKINDSAN
-282 REVII
+282 REVTI

-320 KDLKTSV
+320 KDLKNSV

-336 ITSTLLERASS
+336 ITSTLLEKASS
-347 ELGLGIAEVQSL
+347 MLGLSISEVQSL
-359 AQSLFEAGLIT
+359 AQNLFEAGLIT

-376 ESLSVEFLNEAES
+376 ESLSVEFLDETES
-389 FYLPIYKEVY
+389 FYAPIYKDLY
-399 QKREYKA
+399 LKREYKA

-418 RITHPNKYE
+418 RITHPHTTE

-433 YNAGI
+433 YNANI
-438 TNQDALKLYRLIF
+438 TNQDALKLYQLIF

-475 EYFKCSAKSLKSA
+475 EYFKCSVKGLKSA

-499 ENDDESNDDKEDK
+499 ENDESNDDKDNK

-566 ASYLSTLVKR
+566 ASYLPTLVKR

-617 MEEVLDEIV
+617 MEEMLDEIV

-666 IENILRDLQVN
+666 IENILRDLQLN

-727 QINFAETL
+727 QISFAEML
-735 AKKHNVKLPKD
+735 AKKHNVKLPKGFK
-746 YKSNIKVCGDFIN
+746 YSMKVCGDFIN
-759 EYSKK
+759 EYHKK

>member
-1 MNKSIKE
+1 MN
-8 VLFADNG
+8 N
-15 KWAREW
+15 
-21 WADETY
+21 
-27 YWTKYIVYDGFV
+27 
-39 RDNDCI
+39 
-45 LLTPK
+45 
-50 PIIMDIKG
+50 
-58 ELPSHLTKSY
+58 
-68 RNNQIKEQKMKD
+68 

-99 AKVFATIGHFMQLKS
+99 AKVFATIGHFTQLKS
-114 YDESNGFKPTFEY
+114 YDESNGFKPTFDY
-127 DPQKK
+127 DQEKK
-132 KHIFEIIEACK
+132 KHIFEMIEACK
-143 NKEVYIATDPDREGY
+143 NKKVYIATDTDREGY
-158 AIGYHFYEKIKKIAS
+158 AIGYMFYQKIKNVAS

-232 QMKGSSAGRVQTPCL
+232 QMKGSSVGRVQTPCL

-272 IQANINDNAN
+272 IQAKINDSAN
-282 REVII
+282 REVTI

-320 KDLKTSV
+320 KDLKNSV

-336 ITSTLLERASS
+336 ITSTLLEKASS
-347 ELGLGIAEVQSL
+347 MLGLSISEVQSL
-359 AQSLFEAGLIT
+359 AQNLFEAGLIT

-376 ESLSVEFLNEAES
+376 ESLSVEFLDETES
-389 FYLPIYKEVY
+389 FYAPIYKDLY
-399 QKREYKA
+399 LKREYKA

-418 RITHPNKYE
+418 RITHPHTTE

-433 YNAGI
+433 YNANI
-438 TNQDALKLYRLIF
+438 TNQDALKLYQLIF

-465 KQDLLFKIKN
+465 KQNLLFKIKN
-475 EYFKCSAKSLKSA
+475 EYFKCSVKGLKSA

-499 ENDDESNDDKEDK
+499 ENDESNDDKDNK

-566 ASYLSTLVKR
+566 ASYLPTLVKR

-617 MEEVLDEIV
+617 MEEVLNEIV

-666 IENILRDLQVN
+666 IENILRDLQLN

-727 QINFAETL
+727 QISFAEML
-735 AKKHNVKLPKD
+735 AKKHNVKLPKGFK
-746 YKSNIKVCGDFIN
+746 YSMKVCGDFIN
-759 EYSKK
+759 EYHKK

>member
-1 MNKSIKE
+1 MN
-8 VLFADNG
+8 N
-15 KWAREW
+15 
-21 WADETY
+21 
-27 YWTKYIVYDGFV
+27 
-39 RDNDCI
+39 
-45 LLTPK
+45 
-50 PIIMDIKG
+50 
-58 ELPSHLTKSY
+58 
-68 RNNQIKEQKMKD
+68 

-114 YDESNGFKPTFEY
+114 YDESNGFKPTFDY
-127 DPQKK
+127 DQEKK
-132 KHIFEIIEACK
+132 KHIFEMIEACK
-143 NKEVYIATDPDREGY
+143 NKKVYIATDPDREGY
-158 AIGYHFYEKIKKIAS
+158 AIGYMFYQKIKNVAS

-232 QMKGSSAGRVQTPCL
+232 QMKGSSAGRVQTSCL

-272 IQANINDNAN
+272 IQAKINDSAN
-282 REVII
+282 REVTI

-320 KDLKTSV
+320 KDLKNSV

-336 ITSTLLERASS
+336 ITSTLLEKASS
-347 ELGLGIAEVQSL
+347 MLGLSISEVQSL
-359 AQSLFEAGLIT
+359 AQNLFEAGLIT

-376 ESLSVEFLNEAES
+376 ESLSVEFLDETES
-389 FYLPIYKEVY
+389 FYAPIYKDLY
-399 QKREYKA
+399 LKREYKV

-418 RITHPNKYE
+418 RITHPHTTE

-433 YNAGI
+433 YNANI
-438 TNQDALKLYRLIF
+438 TNQDALKLYQLIF

-475 EYFKCSAKSLKSA
+475 EYFKCSVKGLKSA

-499 ENDDESNDDKEDK
+499 ENDESNDDKDNK

-566 ASYLSTLVKR
+566 ASYLPTLVKR

-666 IENILRDLQVN
+666 IENILRDLQLN

-727 QINFAETL
+727 QISFAEML
-735 AKKHNVKLPKD
+735 AKKHNVKLPKGFK
-746 YKSNIKVCGDFIN
+746 YSMKVCGDFIN
-759 EYSKK
+759 EYHKK

>member
-1 MNKSIKE
+1 MN
-8 VLFADNG
+8 N
-15 KWAREW
+15 
-21 WADETY
+21 
-27 YWTKYIVYDGFV
+27 
-39 RDNDCI
+39 
-45 LLTPK
+45 
-50 PIIMDIKG
+50 
-58 ELPSHLTKSY
+58 
-68 RNNQIKEQKMKD
+68 

-91 AKIREITG
+91 ANIREITG

-114 YDESNGFKPTFEY
+114 YDKSNGFKPTFDY
-127 DPQKK
+127 DQEKK
-132 KHIFEIIEACK
+132 KHIFEMIEACK
-143 NKEVYIATDPDREGY
+143 NKKVYIATDPDREGY
-158 AIGYHFYEKIKKIAS
+158 AIGYMFYQKIKNVAS

-199 NTNKQMYQSALA
+199 NTNKQMYQSTLA

-222 LSPYLGKALG
+222 LSHYLGKALG
-232 QMKGSSAGRVQTPCL
+232 QMKGSSVGRVQTPCL

-272 IQANINDNAN
+272 IQAKINDSAN
-282 REVII
+282 REVTI

-320 KDLKTSV
+320 KDLKNSV

-336 ITSTLLERASS
+336 ITSTLLEKASS
-347 ELGLGIAEVQSL
+347 MLGLSISEVQSL
-359 AQSLFEAGLIT
+359 AQNLFEAGLIT

-376 ESLSVEFLNEAES
+376 ESLSVEFLDETES
-389 FYLPIYKEVY
+389 FYAPIYKDLY
-399 QKREYKA
+399 LKREYKA

-418 RITHPNKYE
+418 RITHPHTTE

-433 YNAGI
+433 YNANI
-438 TNQDALKLYRLIF
+438 TNQDALKLYQLIF

-475 EYFKCSAKSLKSA
+475 EYFKCSVKGLKSA

-499 ENDDESNDDKEDK
+499 ENDESNDDKDNK

-532 LVLATI
+532 LVLSTI

-566 ASYLSTLVKR
+566 ASYLPTLVKR

-617 MEEVLDEIV
+617 MEEMLDEIV

-666 IENILRDLQVN
+666 IENILRDLQLN

-713 SSSNNDENRPATPK
+713 SSSNNDKNRPATPK
-727 QINFAETL
+727 QISFAEML
-735 AKKHNVKLPKD
+735 AKKHNVKLPKGFK
-746 YKSNIKVCGDFIN
+746 YSMKVCGDFIN
-759 EYSKK
+759 EYHKK

>member
-1 MNKSIKE
+1 
-8 VLFADNG
+8 
-15 KWAREW
+15 
-21 WADETY
+21 
-27 YWTKYIVYDGFV
+27 
-39 RDNDCI
+39 
-45 LLTPK
+45 
-50 PIIMDIKG
+50 
-58 ELPSHLTKSY
+58 
-68 RNNQIKEQKMKD
+68 MKD

-91 AKIREITG
+91 AKIKEITG
-99 AKVFATIGHFMQLKS
+99 VKVYATIGHFMQLKS
-114 YDESNGFKPTFEY
+114 YDENNNFKPTFEY

-132 KHIFEIIEACK
+132 KRIFEMIEACK
-143 NKEVYIATDPDREGY
+143 NKKVYIATDPDREGY
-158 AIGYHFYEKIKKIAS
+158 AIGYHFYEKIKNIAN

-193 NALLFE
+193 NASLFE

-272 IQANINDNAN
+272 IQAKINDNAN
-282 REVII
+282 KEVII
-287 KHCDEKGEEIKFND
+287 KHCDENGEEIKFND

-320 KDLKTSV
+320 KDLKNSIL
-327 VETKPKKPF
+327 ETKPKKPF
-336 ITSTLLERASS
+336 ITSTLLEKASS
-347 ELGLGIAEVQSL
+347 ELGLSIAEVQSL

-389 FYLPIYKEVY
+389 FYTPIYKEVY
-399 QKREYKA
+399 LKREYKA

-418 RITHPNKYE
+418 RITHPHTYE
-427 DLESIV
+427 NLESVV

-438 TNQDALKLYRLIF
+438 ANQDALKLYQLIF

-475 EYFKCSAKSLKSA
+475 EYFKCSVKSLKSA
-488 GFLAMFSKKEL
+488 RFLAMFSKKEL
-499 ENDDESNDDKEDK
+499 ESDESNDDKDDK
-512 EKEQNAQ
+512 EKDQNAQ
-519 FNLKIDDV
+519 FNLKIDDM
-527 LSLND
+527 LNLKALD
-532 LVLATI
+532 LATI
-538 KRNAPSAYKE
+538 KRNAPSPYKE
-548 ADFVKL
+548 AGFVKL

-566 ASYLSTLVKR
+566 ASYLPTLLKR
-576 EYISISQDKKHIIT
+576 EYISISQDKKHTIT

-626 ENKSSYVDFISNLNS
+626 ERKSSYLDFLQNLAT

-647 KLERNDDEI
+647 KLERKDDEI
-656 KPSSEGQITY
+656 IRPSSEGQIKY
-666 IENILRDLQVN
+666 IESILADLQLE

-713 SSSNNDENRPATPK
+713 SSSNNNETRPATPK
-727 QINFAETL
+727 QISFAESL
-735 AKKHNVKLPKD
+735 AKKHHVKLPKD
-746 YKSNIKVCGDFIN
+746 YKSNMKVCGDFIN

>member
-1 MNKSIKE
+1 MN
-8 VLFADNG
+8 N
-15 KWAREW
+15 
-21 WADETY
+21 
-27 YWTKYIVYDGFV
+27 
-39 RDNDCI
+39 
-45 LLTPK
+45 
-50 PIIMDIKG
+50 
-58 ELPSHLTKSY
+58 
-68 RNNQIKEQKMKD
+68 

-91 AKIREITG
+91 AKIREIIG

-114 YDESNGFKPTFEY
+114 YDESNGFKPTFDY
-127 DPQKK
+127 DQEKK
-132 KHIFEIIEACK
+132 KHIFEMIEACK
-143 NKEVYIATDPDREGY
+143 NKKVYIATDPDREGY
-158 AIGYHFYEKIKKIAS
+158 AIGYMFYQKIKNVAS

-272 IQANINDNAN
+272 IQAKINDSAN
-282 REVII
+282 REVTI

-320 KDLKTSV
+320 KDLKNSV

-336 ITSTLLERASS
+336 ITSTLLEKASS
-347 ELGLGIAEVQSL
+347 MLGLSISEVQSL
-359 AQSLFEAGLIT
+359 AQNLFEAGLIT

-376 ESLSVEFLNEAES
+376 ESLSVEFLDETES
-389 FYLPIYKEVY
+389 FYAPIYKDLY
-399 QKREYKA
+399 LKREYKA

-418 RITHPNKYE
+418 RITHPHTTE

-433 YNAGI
+433 YNANI
-438 TNQDALKLYRLIF
+438 TNQDALKLYQLIF

-475 EYFKCSAKSLKSA
+475 EYFKCSVKGLKSA

-499 ENDDESNDDKEDK
+499 ENDESNDDKDNK

-566 ASYLSTLVKR
+566 ASYLPTLVKR

-666 IENILRDLQVN
+666 IENILRDLQLN

-727 QINFAETL
+727 QISFAEML
-735 AKKHNVKLPKD
+735 AKKHNVKLPKGFK
-746 YKSNIKVCGDFIN
+746 YSMKVCGDFIN
-759 EYSKK
+759 EYHKK

>member
-1 MNKSIKE
+1 
-8 VLFADNG
+8 
-15 KWAREW
+15 
-21 WADETY
+21 
-27 YWTKYIVYDGFV
+27 
-39 RDNDCI
+39 
-45 LLTPK
+45 
-50 PIIMDIKG
+50 
-58 ELPSHLTKSY
+58 
-68 RNNQIKEQKMKD
+68 MKD

-91 AKIREITG
+91 AKIKEITG
-99 AKVFATIGHFMQLKS
+99 VKVYATIGHFMQLKS
-114 YDESNGFKPTFEY
+114 YDENNNFKPTFEY

-132 KHIFEIIEACK
+132 KRIFEMIEACK
-143 NKEVYIATDPDREGY
+143 NKKVYIATDPDREGY

-193 NALLFE
+193 NASLFE

-272 IQANINDNAN
+272 IQAKINDNAN
-282 REVII
+282 KEVII
-287 KHCDEKGEEIKFND
+287 KHCDENGEEIKFND

-320 KDLKTSV
+320 KDLKNSIL
-327 VETKPKKPF
+327 ETKPKKPF
-336 ITSTLLERASS
+336 ITSTLLEKASS
-347 ELGLGIAEVQSL
+347 ELGLSIAEVQSL

-389 FYLPIYKEVY
+389 FYTPIYKEVY
-399 QKREYKA
+399 LKREYKA

-418 RITHPNKYE
+418 RITHPHTYE
-427 DLESIV
+427 NLESVV

-438 TNQDALKLYRLIF
+438 ANQDALKLYQLIF

-475 EYFKCSAKSLKSA
+475 EYFKCSVKSLKST

-499 ENDDESNDDKEDK
+499 ESDESNDDKDDK
-512 EKEQNAQ
+512 EKDQNAQ
-519 FNLKIDDV
+519 FNLKIDDM
-527 LSLND
+527 LNLKALD
-532 LVLATI
+532 LATI
-538 KRNAPSAYKE
+538 KRNAPSPYKE
-548 ADFVKL
+548 AGFVKL

-566 ASYLSTLVKR
+566 ASYLPTLLKR
-576 EYISISQDKKHIIT
+576 EYISISQDKKHTIT

-626 ENKSSYVDFISNLNS
+626 ESKSSYLDFLQNLAT

-647 KLERNDDEI
+647 KLERKDDEI
-656 KPSSEGQITY
+656 IRPSSEGQIKY
-666 IENILRDLQVN
+666 IESILADLQLE

-713 SSSNNDENRPATPK
+713 SSSNNNEIRPATPK
-727 QINFAETL
+727 QISFAESL
-735 AKKHNVKLPKD
+735 AKKHHVKLPKD
-746 YKSNIKVCGDFIN
+746 YKSNMKVCGDFIN

>member
-1 MNKSIKE
+1 MN
-8 VLFADNG
+8 N
-15 KWAREW
+15 
-21 WADETY
+21 
-27 YWTKYIVYDGFV
+27 
-39 RDNDCI
+39 
-45 LLTPK
+45 
-50 PIIMDIKG
+50 
-58 ELPSHLTKSY
+58 
-68 RNNQIKEQKMKD
+68 

-114 YDESNGFKPTFEY
+114 YDESNGFKPTFDY
-127 DPQKK
+127 DQEKK
-132 KHIFEIIEACK
+132 KHIFEMIEACK
-143 NKEVYIATDPDREGY
+143 NKKVYIATDTDREGY
-158 AIGYHFYEKIKKIAS
+158 AIGYMFYQKIKNVAS

-232 QMKGSSAGRVQTPCL
+232 QMKGSSVGRVQTPCL

-272 IQANINDNAN
+272 IQAKINDSAN
-282 REVII
+282 REVTI

-320 KDLKTSV
+320 KDLKNSV

-336 ITSTLLERASS
+336 ITSTLLEKASS
-347 ELGLGIAEVQSL
+347 ILGLSISEVQSL
-359 AQSLFEAGLIT
+359 AQNLFEAGLIT

-376 ESLSVEFLNEAES
+376 ESLSVEFLDETES
-389 FYLPIYKEVY
+389 FYAPIYKDLY
-399 QKREYKA
+399 LKREYKA

-418 RITHPNKYE
+418 RITHPHTTE

-433 YNAGI
+433 YNANI
-438 TNQDALKLYRLIF
+438 TNQDALKLYQLIF

-475 EYFKCSAKSLKSA
+475 EYFKCSVKGLKSA

-499 ENDDESNDDKEDK
+499 ENDESNDDKDNK

-566 ASYLSTLVKR
+566 ASYLPTLVKR

-666 IENILRDLQVN
+666 IENILIDLQLN

-727 QINFAETL
+727 QISFAEML
-735 AKKHNVKLPKD
+735 AKKHNVKLPKGFK
-746 YKSNIKVCGDFIN
+746 YSMKVCGDFIN
-759 EYSKK
+759 EYHKK

>member
-1 MNKSIKE
+1 
-8 VLFADNG
+8 
-15 KWAREW
+15 
-21 WADETY
+21 
-27 YWTKYIVYDGFV
+27 
-39 RDNDCI
+39 
-45 LLTPK
+45 
-50 PIIMDIKG
+50 
-58 ELPSHLTKSY
+58 
-68 RNNQIKEQKMKD
+68 MKD

-91 AKIREITG
+91 AKIKEITG

-114 YDESNGFKPTFEY
+114 YDENNNFKPTFEY

-132 KHIFEIIEACK
+132 KRIFEIIEACK
-143 NKEVYIATDPDREGY
+143 NKKVYIATDPDREGY
-158 AIGYHFYEKIKKIAS
+158 AIGYHFYEKIEKIAS

-272 IQANINDNAN
+272 IQAKINDNAN
-282 REVII
+282 REVTI

-301 KEEAL
+301 REEAL

-320 KDLKTSV
+320 KDLKNSV

-336 ITSTLLERASS
+336 ITSTLLEKASS
-347 ELGLGIAEVQSL
+347 MLGLSISEVQSL
-359 AQSLFEAGLIT
+359 AQNLFEAGLIT

-389 FYLPIYKEVY
+389 FYLPIYKDLY
-399 QKREYKA
+399 LKREYKA

-418 RITHPNKYE
+418 RITHPHKYE

-433 YNAGI
+433 YNASI
-438 TNQDALKLYRLIF
+438 TNQDALKLYQLIF
-451 ERTIESQGKNAIYD
+451 KRTIESQGKNAIYD

-475 EYFKCSAKSLKSA
+475 EYFKCSVKGLKSS

-499 ENDDESNDDKEDK
+499 ENDESNDDKDNE

-519 FNLKIDDV
+519 FNLKIDDM

-538 KRNAPSAYKE
+538 KRNAPSPYKE
-548 ADFVKL
+548 AGFVKL

-566 ASYLSTLVKR
+566 ASYLPTLLKR
-576 EYISISQDKKHIIT
+576 EYISISQDKKHTIT
-590 PTHKGKRVVEVFE
+590 PTHKGKRVIEVFE

-617 MEEVLDEIV
+617 MEEVLDEII
-626 ENKSSYVDFISNLNS
+626 ENKSSYLDFLQNLAT

-666 IENILRDLQVN
+666 IENILRDLQLD

-683 NYKEDNRVAKAF
+683 NYKEDNRIAKAF

-702 HEFFKKNNKKA
+702 HEFFEKNNKKA
-713 SSSNNDENRPATPK
+713 SSSNNNEIRPATPK
-727 QINFAETL
+727 QINFAEIL

-759 EYSKK
+759 EYHKK

>member
-1 MNKSIKE
+1 MN
-8 VLFADNG
+8 N
-15 KWAREW
+15 
-21 WADETY
+21 
-27 YWTKYIVYDGFV
+27 
-39 RDNDCI
+39 
-45 LLTPK
+45 
-50 PIIMDIKG
+50 
-58 ELPSHLTKSY
+58 
-68 RNNQIKEQKMKD
+68 

-114 YDESNGFKPTFEY
+114 YDESNGFKPTFDY
-127 DPQKK
+127 DQEKK
-132 KHIFEIIEACK
+132 KHIFEMIEACK
-143 NKEVYIATDPDREGY
+143 NKKVYIATDPDREGY
-158 AIGYHFYEKIKKIAS
+158 AIGYMFYQKIKNVAS

-272 IQANINDNAN
+272 IQAKINDSAN
-282 REVII
+282 REVTI

-320 KDLKTSV
+320 KDLKNSV

-336 ITSTLLERASS
+336 ITSTLLEKASS
-347 ELGLGIAEVQSL
+347 MLGLSISEVQSL
-359 AQSLFEAGLIT
+359 AQNLFEAGLIT

-376 ESLSVEFLNEAES
+376 ESLSVEFLDETES
-389 FYLPIYKEVY
+389 FYAPIYKDLY
-399 QKREYKA
+399 LKREYKA

-418 RITHPNKYE
+418 RITHPHTTE

-433 YNAGI
+433 YNANI
-438 TNQDALKLYRLIF
+438 TNQDALKLYQLIF

-475 EYFKCSAKSLKSA
+475 EYFKCSVKGLKSA

-499 ENDDESNDDKEDK
+499 ENDESNDDKDNK

-538 KRNAPSAYKE
+538 KKNAPSAYKE

-566 ASYLSTLVKR
+566 ASYLPTLVKR
-576 EYISISQDKKHIIT
+576 EYISISQDKKHIIM

-666 IENILRDLQVN
+666 IENILRDLQLN

-727 QINFAETL
+727 QISFAEML
-735 AKKHNVKLPKD
+735 AKKHNVKLPKGFK
-746 YKSNIKVCGDFIN
+746 YSMKVCGDFIN
-759 EYSKK
+759 EYHKK

>member
-1 MNKSIKE
+1 
-8 VLFADNG
+8 
-15 KWAREW
+15 
-21 WADETY
+21 
-27 YWTKYIVYDGFV
+27 
-39 RDNDCI
+39 
-45 LLTPK
+45 
-50 PIIMDIKG
+50 
-58 ELPSHLTKSY
+58 
-68 RNNQIKEQKMKD
+68 MKD

-91 AKIREITG
+91 AKIKEITG

-114 YDESNGFKPTFEY
+114 YDESNGFKPTFDY
-127 DPQKK
+127 DQEKK
-132 KHIFEIIEACK
+132 KHIFEMIEACK
-143 NKEVYIATDPDREGY
+143 NKKVYIATDTDREGY
-158 AIGYHFYEKIKKIAS
+158 AIGYMFYQKIKNVAS

-232 QMKGSSAGRVQTPCL
+232 QMKGSSVGRVQTPCL

-272 IQANINDNAN
+272 IQAKINDSAN
-282 REVII
+282 REVTI

-320 KDLKTSV
+320 KNLKNSV

-336 ITSTLLERASS
+336 ITSTLLEKASS
-347 ELGLGIAEVQSL
+347 MLGLSISEVQSL
-359 AQSLFEAGLIT
+359 AQNLFEAGLIT

-376 ESLSVEFLNEAES
+376 ESLSVEFLDEAES
-389 FYLPIYKEVY
+389 FYAPIYKDLY
-399 QKREYKA
+399 LKREYKA

-418 RITHPNKYE
+418 RITHPHTTE
-427 DLESIV
+427 DSESIV
-433 YNAGI
+433 YNANI
-438 TNQDALKLYRLIF
+438 TNQDALKLYQLIF

-475 EYFKCSAKSLKSA
+475 EYFKCSVKGLKSA

-499 ENDDESNDDKEDK
+499 KNDESNDDKDNK

-527 LSLND
+527 LSLNV
-532 LVLATI
+532 VLATI

-566 ASYLSTLVKR
+566 ASYLPTLVKR

-626 ENKSSYVDFISNLNS
+626 ENKSSYVDFISNLKS
-641 KCPKIE
+641 KCTKI
-647 KLERNDDEI
+647 
-656 KPSSEGQITY
+656 
-666 IENILRDLQVN
+666 
-677 LSEEFK
+677 
-683 NYKEDNRVAKAF
+683 
-695 LDRYIKE
+695 
-702 HEFFKKNNKKA
+702 
-713 SSSNNDENRPATPK
+713 
-727 QINFAETL
+727 
-735 AKKHNVKLPKD
+735 
-746 YKSNIKVCGDFIN
+746 
-759 EYSKK
+759 

>member
-1 MNKSIKE
+1 
-8 VLFADNG
+8 
-15 KWAREW
+15 
-21 WADETY
+21 
-27 YWTKYIVYDGFV
+27 
-39 RDNDCI
+39 
-45 LLTPK
+45 
-50 PIIMDIKG
+50 
-58 ELPSHLTKSY
+58 
-68 RNNQIKEQKMKD
+68 MKD

-91 AKIREITG
+91 AKIKEITG

-114 YDESNGFKPTFEY
+114 YDENNNFKPTFEY

-132 KHIFEIIEACK
+132 KRIFEIIEACK
-143 NKEVYIATDPDREGY
+143 NKKVYIATDPDREGY

-272 IQANINDNAN
+272 IQAKINDNAN

-306 KLFESLKDNKACLL
+306 KLFESLEDNKACLL

-418 RITHPNKYE
+418 RITHPHKYE

-499 ENDDESNDDKEDK
+499 ENDESNDDKDNK

-566 ASYLSTLVKR
+566 ASYLPTLVKR

-666 IENILRDLQVN
+666 IENILRDLQLN

-727 QINFAETL
+727 QISFAEML

>member
-1 MNKSIKE
+1 
-8 VLFADNG
+8 
-15 KWAREW
+15 
-21 WADETY
+21 
-27 YWTKYIVYDGFV
+27 
-39 RDNDCI
+39 
-45 LLTPK
+45 
-50 PIIMDIKG
+50 
-58 ELPSHLTKSY
+58 
-68 RNNQIKEQKMKD
+68 MKD

-91 AKIREITG
+91 AKIKEITG

-114 YDESNGFKPTFEY
+114 YDENNNFKPTFEY

-132 KHIFEIIEACK
+132 KRIFEIIEACK
-143 NKEVYIATDPDREGY
+143 NKKVYIATDPDREGY

-272 IQANINDNAN
+272 IQAKINDNAN

-306 KLFESLKDNKACLL
+306 KLFESLEDNKACLL

-336 ITSTLLERASS
+336 ITSTLLEKASS
-347 ELGLGIAEVQSL
+347 MLGLSISEVQSL
-359 AQSLFEAGLIT
+359 AQNLFEAGLIT

-418 RITHPNKYE
+418 RITHPHKYE

-438 TNQDALKLYRLIF
+438 ANQDALKLYRLIF

-499 ENDDESNDDKEDK
+499 ENDESNDDKDNK

-566 ASYLSTLVKR
+566 ASYLPTLLKR

-666 IENILRDLQVN
+666 IENILRDLQLD

-683 NYKEDNRVAKAF
+683 NYKEDNRIAKAF

-727 QINFAETL
+727 QISFAEML
-735 AKKHNVKLPKD
+735 AKKHNVKLPKGFK
-746 YKSNIKVCGDFIN
+746 YSMKVCGDFIN
-759 EYSKK
+759 EYHKK

>member
-1 MNKSIKE
+1 MN
-8 VLFADNG
+8 N
-15 KWAREW
+15 
-21 WADETY
+21 
-27 YWTKYIVYDGFV
+27 
-39 RDNDCI
+39 
-45 LLTPK
+45 
-50 PIIMDIKG
+50 
-58 ELPSHLTKSY
+58 
-68 RNNQIKEQKMKD
+68 

-114 YDESNGFKPTFEY
+114 YDESNGFKPTFDY
-127 DPQKK
+127 DQEKK
-132 KHIFEIIEACK
+132 KHIFEMIEACK
-143 NKEVYIATDPDREGY
+143 NKKVYIATDPDREGY
-158 AIGYHFYEKIKKIAS
+158 AIGYMFYQKIKNVAS

-272 IQANINDNAN
+272 IQAKINDSAN
-282 REVII
+282 REVTI

-320 KDLKTSV
+320 KDLKNSV

-336 ITSTLLERASS
+336 ITSTLLEKASS
-347 ELGLGIAEVQSL
+347 MLGLSISEVQSL
-359 AQSLFEAGLIT
+359 AQNLFEAGLIT

-376 ESLSVEFLNEAES
+376 ESLSVEFLDETES
-389 FYLPIYKEVY
+389 FYAPIYKDLY
-399 QKREYKA
+399 LKREYKA
-406 GKQSQAEAHEAI
+406 SKQSQAEAHEAI
-418 RITHPNKYE
+418 RITHPHTTE

-433 YNAGI
+433 YNANI
-438 TNQDALKLYRLIF
+438 TNQDALKLYQLIF

-475 EYFKCSAKSLKSA
+475 EYFKCSVKGLKSA

-499 ENDDESNDDKEDK
+499 ENDESNDDKDNK

-566 ASYLSTLVKR
+566 ASYLPTLVKR

-617 MEEVLDEIV
+617 MEEVLDETV

-666 IENILRDLQVN
+666 IENILRDLQLN

-727 QINFAETL
+727 QISFAEML
-735 AKKHNVKLPKD
+735 AKKHNVKLPKGFK
-746 YKSNIKVCGDFIN
+746 YSMKVCGDFIN
-759 EYSKK
+759 EYHKK

>member
-1 MNKSIKE
+1 
-8 VLFADNG
+8 
-15 KWAREW
+15 
-21 WADETY
+21 
-27 YWTKYIVYDGFV
+27 
-39 RDNDCI
+39 
-45 LLTPK
+45 
-50 PIIMDIKG
+50 
-58 ELPSHLTKSY
+58 
-68 RNNQIKEQKMKD
+68 MKD

-91 AKIREITG
+91 AKIKEITG

-114 YDESNGFKPTFEY
+114 YDESNNFKPTFEY

-132 KHIFEIIEACK
+132 KRIFEIIEACK
-143 NKEVYIATDPDREGY
+143 NKKVYIATDPDREGY

-272 IQANINDNAN
+272 IQAKINDNAN

-347 ELGLGIAEVQSL
+347 ELGLGITEVQSL

-418 RITHPNKYE
+418 RITHPHTAE
-427 DLESIV
+427 DSESIV

-488 GFLAMFSKKEL
+488 GFLAMFSKKAL

-519 FNLKIDDV
+519 FNLKIDDM

-538 KRNAPSAYKE
+538 KRNAPSPYKE
-548 ADFVKL
+548 AGFVKL

-566 ASYLSTLVKR
+566 ASYLPTLLKR
-576 EYISISQDKKHIIT
+576 EYISISQDKKHTIT
-590 PTHKGKRVVEVFE
+590 PTHKGKRVIEVFE

-666 IENILRDLQVN
+666 IENILRDLQLD

-683 NYKEDNRVAKAF
+683 NYKEDNRIAKAF

-713 SSSNNDENRPATPK
+713 SSSNNNEIRPATPK
-727 QINFAETL
+727 QINFAEIL

>member
-1 MNKSIKE
+1 MN
-8 VLFADNG
+8 N
-15 KWAREW
+15 
-21 WADETY
+21 
-27 YWTKYIVYDGFV
+27 
-39 RDNDCI
+39 
-45 LLTPK
+45 
-50 PIIMDIKG
+50 
-58 ELPSHLTKSY
+58 
-68 RNNQIKEQKMKD
+68 

-114 YDESNGFKPTFEY
+114 YDESNGFKPTFNY
-127 DPQKK
+127 DQEKK
-132 KHIFEIIEACK
+132 KHIFEMIEACK
-143 NKEVYIATDPDREGY
+143 NKKVYIATDTDREGY
-158 AIGYHFYEKIKKIAS
+158 AIGYMFYQKIKNVAS

-272 IQANINDNAN
+272 IQAKINDSAN
-282 REVII
+282 REVTI

-320 KDLKTSV
+320 KDLKNSV

-336 ITSTLLERASS
+336 ITSTLLEKASS
-347 ELGLGIAEVQSL
+347 MLGLSISEVQSL
-359 AQSLFEAGLIT
+359 AQNLFEAGLIT

-376 ESLSVEFLNEAES
+376 ESLSVEFLDETES
-389 FYLPIYKEVY
+389 FYAPIYKDLY
-399 QKREYKA
+399 LKREYKA

-418 RITHPNKYE
+418 RITHPHTTE

-433 YNAGI
+433 YNANI
-438 TNQDALKLYRLIF
+438 TNQDALKLYQLIF

-475 EYFKCSAKSLKSA
+475 EYFKCSVKGLKSA

-499 ENDDESNDDKEDK
+499 ENDESNDDKDNK

-566 ASYLSTLVKR
+566 ASYLPTLVKR

-617 MEEVLDEIV
+617 MEEMLDEIV

-666 IENILRDLQVN
+666 IENILRDLQLN

-727 QINFAETL
+727 QISFAEML
-735 AKKHNVKLPKD
+735 AKKHNVKLPKGFK
-746 YKSNIKVCGDFIN
+746 YSMKVCGDFIN
-759 EYSKK
+759 EYHKK